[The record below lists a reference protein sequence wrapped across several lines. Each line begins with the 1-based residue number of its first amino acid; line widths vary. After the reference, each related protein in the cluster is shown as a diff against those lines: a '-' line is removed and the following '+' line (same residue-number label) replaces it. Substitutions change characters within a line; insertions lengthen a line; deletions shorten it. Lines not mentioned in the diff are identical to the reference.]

1 MKKYKLEKVE
11 KLNKIYEKAGKDEY
25 MVNVNKFIRVYN
37 STTKR
42 FNVGFGESIDY
53 TEDEILELMVE
64 IEKEIINLIHSE
76 N

>member
-25 MVNVNKFIRVYN
+25 RVHVNEFIRVYN

-42 FNVGFGESIDY
+42 FNVGFGKSIDY

-64 IEKEIINLIHSE
+64 IEKEIINLIHNE

>member
-53 TEDEILELMVE
+53 TENEILELMVE
-64 IEKEIINLIHSE
+64 IEKEIISLIHSE

>member
-25 MVNVNKFIRVYN
+25 RVHVNEFIRVYN

-42 FNVGFGESIDY
+42 FSSGFGESIDY
-53 TEDEILELMVE
+53 TENELLELMVE
-64 IEKEIINLIHSE
+64 IEKEIINLIHNE